1 MNTAFMLTFSIGTAV
16 YGKLSDQLGIKRLL
30 LFGIIINC
38 FGSVIGFV
46 GHSFFSLLIMARFI
60 QGAGAAAFP
69 ALVMVVVARYI
80 PMENRGKAFGLIG
93 SIVAMGEGVGPAI
106 GGMIAHYIHWYYLL
120 LIPMITIITVPFL
133 MKLLKKEVR
142 IKGHFDIKG
151 IILMSVGIVFFML
164 FTTSYSISFLI
175 VSVLS
180 FLIFVKHIRKV
191 TDPFVDPGGT
201 SQYSDDPPGIVPV
214 IGIPRTCTASYP
226 AIPRKARASTRVVYR
241 EVPSPSAA
249 LESWGAGT

>member
-1 MNTAFMLTFSIGTAV
+1 
-16 YGKLSDQLGIKRLL
+16 
-30 LFGIIINC
+30 IIINC

-46 GHSFFSLLIMARFI
+46 GHSFFSLLIMARFL
-60 QGAGAAAFP
+60 QGPGAAPFP

-80 PMENRGKAFGLIG
+80 PKETRGKGCVLIG
-93 SIVAMGEGVGPAI
+93 SIEDMGEGVGREI
-106 GGMIAHYIHWYYLL
+106 GGMRARYSHWSYLL

-180 FLIFVKHIRKV
+180 LLLFVKHMNKV
-191 TDPFVDPGGT
+191 TDPFVDPGLGKNIANMIGVIGGRIIFARVV
-201 SQYSDDPPGIVPV
+201 GIVCMDHV
-214 IGIPRTCTASYP
+214 IM
-226 AIPRKARASTRVVYR
+226 KDVQ
-241 EVPSPSAA
+241 
-249 LESWGAGT
+249 

>member
-1 MNTAFMLTFSIGTAV
+1 MFTSIWNYTKFFRVGNWVCWPFFLFLTY
-16 YGKLSDQLGIKRLL
+16 YG
-30 LFGIIINC
+30 
-38 FGSVIGFV
+38 
-46 GHSFFSLLIMARFI
+46 SFYSR
-60 QGAGAAAFP
+60 GWCTAFP

-80 PMENRGKAFGLIG
+80 PKENRGKAFGLIG

-106 GGMIAHYIHWYYLL
+106 GGMIAHYIHWSYLL

-191 TDPFVDPGGT
+191 TDPF
-201 SQYSDDPPGIVPV
+201 
-214 IGIPRTCTASYP
+214 
-226 AIPRKARASTRVVYR
+226 
-241 EVPSPSAA
+241 
-249 LESWGAGT
+249 